1 MTWAAHDARHCFA
14 RLTQA
19 GDHGGNKQVAQQ
31 KYCSGLQTQELAG
44 TGEAPLREA
53 GI

>member
-1 MTWAAHDARHCFA
+1 MTPGTVLHNSPK
-14 RLTQA
+14 LEIN
-19 GDHGGNKQVAQQ
+19 GGNKQVAQQ